1 MKDITEIMTLIERF
15 FEGETT
21 LEEERWLYDY
31 FKQTKNLPEELDV
44 YRETFLDFDAIT
56 LTETDGA
63 TTDIANH
70 ETPLTNIEIP
80 INLAPPKYHGWWK
93 QVAGIAAMVAVLI
106 GAMWAYQSYQR
117 FQLEKVYGGS
127 YMIVDGKR
135 IDNLQKILPEI
146 KRTLS
151 LADAMETT
159 SPTLLIDQ
167 AEQDLLNNI
176 QDAQERERIRALLNQ

>member
-1 MKDITEIMTLIERF
+1 M
-15 FEGETT
+15 
-21 LEEERWLYDY
+21 
-31 FKQTKNLPEELDV
+31 
-44 YRETFLDFDAIT
+44 
-56 LTETDGA
+56 
-63 TTDIANH
+63 
-70 ETPLTNIEIP
+70 
-80 INLAPPKYHGWWK
+80 
-93 QVAGIAAMVAVLI
+93 AAMVAVLI

>member
-1 MKDITEIMTLIERF
+1 MTLIERF
-15 FEGETT
+15 FEGDTT

-44 YRETFLDFDAIT
+44 YRETFLDFDAIA
-56 LTETDGA
+56 LTETDAA
-63 TTDIANH
+63 TTNIANQQV
-70 ETPLTNIEIP
+70 PLTAIEIP
-80 INLAPPKYHGWWK
+80 INPAPPKYRGWWK
-93 QVAGIAAMVAVLI
+93 QVAGIAVMVAVLI

-135 IDNLQKILPEI
+135 INNLHKILPEI

-151 LADAMETT
+151 LADAIETT

-176 QDAQERERIRALLNQ
+176 QDDRERERIRQLLNQ